1 MKESFLRKL
10 QVVASFALIASAPL
24 VANAAYENADAARS
38 NLQVSFADLNLD
50 SQEGVEVLYRRLKSA
65 SSKVCG
71 TGVYQQKSTVKSA
84 VQARACFQSVLS
96 RSVAKVGNANLTAI
110 HES

>member
-10 QVVASFALIASAPL
+10 QVVASFALVVSAPL
-24 VANAAYENADAARS
+24 VADAAYENADAVRG

-65 SSKVCG
+65 SNRICG
-71 TGVYQQKSTVKSA
+71 TGPYQQKSTVKSA

-96 RSVAKVGNANLTAI
+96 RSVAKVGNARLTSI
-110 HES
+110 HEA